1 MVDKFSTSM
10 KLQNKKKNKISTES
24 YIYYLPNGISQ
35 SKQVAAKQPADA
47 PLILSSSKCGAYF
60 LKQTATPTW

>member
-1 MVDKFSTSM
+1 MINVRGIHS
-10 KLQNKKKNKISTES
+10 
-24 YIYYLPNGISQ
+24 PNGISQ
-35 SKQVAAKQPADA
+35 SKQVAAKHPADA